1 MAANVGGS
9 VGENEHL
16 FILGERDKTI
26 LLETIHTLMDSYIE
40 TKLELGSPSLL
51 ARFHNAGK

>member
-1 MAANVGGS
+1 MATKVGEC

-16 FILGERDKTI
+16 FILGGRD
-26 LLETIHTLMDSYIE
+26 ETLSLAGQLFRNQARTQIE
-40 TKLELGSPSLL
+40 ASSLL